1 MPRISCHFPITVSIV
16 GEPSA
21 AGLEQ
26 LGRAVEEALAER
38 FRQARQHLATVTAR
52 EPAVPVETGGE
63 PRDPLR
69 IGPSGRFY
77 RVPSFDGG
85 GALKPVRLAAAAPP
99 SRDPALLSDAQ
110 LDTEYLQV
118 RSWLLGHGAQD
129 AAYAGMRTYADALE
143 EELRH
148 RSAAATGAGAS
159 PPGPP
164 PGPSLP
170 GPPPPGPPLVLRP
183 EVLAH
188 DVPGPPTDRPRP
200 RAGPYVGGAYGEQ
213 DLPHL
218 LGERGVHA
226 VITST
231 GAGAHRLNEPG
242 IDYVGI
248 HAGTRDIWLVDNKAY
263 NTLEEIDGA
272 DVTSL
277 GKNLHPS
284 LTRAIG
290 KIEQAPAFEGKADV
304 LKRLGRARDAVA
316 VGRPIPEE
324 LKIRLIVTNAGGY
337 APGAKN
343 LPPQVEFLDL
353 VGPEARAARMADIA
367 KAKAAGVSP
376 TRPRSLRDT
385 ETMRRRVGGVL
396 SREPIRVPVT
406 VRLARGVRAAGIGL
420 AKVVAAV
427 IWAQVAARVREEY
440 ESRKIRQWTEPKLAS
455 MEPEIQSRLDSQAPE
470 LVQLQL
476 RNPGRPLYGVVGILT
491 TVYWRGR
498 DENLMDAEVELT
510 SVSVAAERIEHSE
523 TSRVIG
529 GSRWFTGEWQH
540 DLVRTTHSVEL
551 QPFDRDE
558 LAAVLRAELA
568 EEEAGAGARSM
579 TPEQA
584 RVSERRRNELT
595 AQLAGLERQP

>member
-1 MPRISCHFPITVSIV
+1 MPRMTCHFPITVSIV

-38 FRQARQHLATVTAR
+38 FRQARQHLTTVTAR
-52 EPAVPVETGGE
+52 EPAVPVVTGGE

-69 IGPSGRFY
+69 TGPGRRTY
-77 RVPSFDGG
+77 LVPSFDGA

-118 RSWLLGHGAQD
+118 RSWLLGHGVPD
-129 AAYAGMRTYADALE
+129 VAYSGMRTYADALE
-143 EELRH
+143 GELRR
-148 RSAAATGAGAS
+148 RSGAGAS

-170 GPPPPGPPLVLRP
+170 GPPLPGPPLVLRP
-183 EVLAH
+183 EALAH

-200 RAGPYVGGAYGEQ
+200 RTGSYAGGAYGEQ

-218 LGERGVHA
+218 LGQRGVHA

-248 HAGTRDIWLVDNKAY
+248 HAGTGELWLVDNKAS
-263 NTLEEIDGA
+263 NEVKVLDGA
-272 DVTSL
+272 EVTSL
-277 GKNLHPS
+277 GENLHPS

-290 KIEQAPAFEGKADV
+290 KIEQAAAFEGKADV

-316 VGRPIPEE
+316 AGRPIPDE

-337 APGAKN
+337 VDGAKS

-353 VGPEARAARMADIA
+353 VGPEARAARLADIA
-367 KAKAAGVSP
+367 KAEATGVSP
-376 TRPRSLRDT
+376 TRPRSRRDT
-385 ETMRRRVGGVL
+385 ETMRRRVGGVV
-396 SREPIRVPVT
+396 SREPIRVPVR
-406 VRLARGVRAAGIGL
+406 VRVASGVRAAGIGL
-420 AKVVAAV
+420 AKVVVAV
-427 IWAQVAARVREEY
+427 IWAQVAAKAREQY
-440 ESRKIRQWTEPKLAS
+440 ESRKIREWTEPKLAA
-455 MEPEIQSRLDSQAPE
+455 MEPEIQSRLDSQVPE

-476 RNPGRPLYGVVGILT
+476 RNPGKPLYGVVGVLT
-491 TVYWRGR
+491 TIHRRGS

-510 SVSVAAERIEHSE
+510 SVSVAVERIEHSE
-523 TSRVIG
+523 TSRATG
-529 GSRWFTGEWQH
+529 GSRWLAGQWQK

-551 QPFDRDE
+551 QPFGRDE
-558 LAAVLRAELA
+558 LATVLRAELA
-568 EEEAGAGARSM
+568 QEEADAGAQSM
-579 TPEQA
+579 KPEQA
-584 RVSERRRNELT
+584 RASERRRDELA
-595 AQLAGLERQP
+595 AQLTWLEREP

>member
-1 MPRISCHFPITVSIV
+1 MPRMSCHFPITVSIV

-38 FRQARQHLATVTAR
+38 FRQAQQLLTTVTAR
-52 EPAVPVETGGE
+52 EHAVPVVTGGE

-69 IGPSGRFY
+69 TGPGRRIY

-118 RSWLLGHGAQD
+118 RSWLLGHGAPD
-129 AAYAGMRTYADALE
+129 AAHAGMRTYADALE

-148 RSAAATGAGAS
+148 RSAPATGAA

-200 RAGPYVGGAYGEQ
+200 RTGSFAGGAYGEQ

-218 LGERGVHA
+218 LGQRGVHA
-226 VITST
+226 VITAT

-248 HAGTRDIWLVDNKAY
+248 HAGTGELWLVDNKASY
-263 NTLEEIDGA
+263 EVKELDGA
-272 DVTSL
+272 EVTSL
-277 GKNLHPS
+277 GVNLRPG

-316 VGRPIPEE
+316 AGRPIPAE

-337 APGAKN
+337 VSGARN
-343 LPPQVEFLDL
+343 LPRQVEFLDL
-353 VGPEARAARMADIA
+353 VGPEVRAARVADIA
-367 KAKAAGVSP
+367 KAEAAGVSP
-376 TRPRSLRDT
+376 TRPRSHADT
-385 ETMRRRVGGVL
+385 ETMRRRVGGVV
-396 SREPIRVPVT
+396 SREPIRVPVK
-406 VRLARGVRAAGIGL
+406 VRVARGVRAAGIGL

-427 IWAQVAARVREEY
+427 IWAQVAAKVREQY
-440 ESRKIRQWTEPKLAS
+440 ESRKIREWTEPKLWA
-455 MEPEIQSRLDSQAPE
+455 MEPEIQSRLDSQVPE

-476 RNPGRPLYGVVGILT
+476 RNPGKPLYGVVGILT
-491 TVYWRGR
+491 TIHRRGR

-523 TSRVIG
+523 TSRVTG
-529 GSRWFTGEWQH
+529 GSRWLAGQWQQ
-540 DLVRTTHSVEL
+540 DLIRTTHSVEL
-551 QPFDRDE
+551 QPFGRDE
-558 LAAVLRAELA
+558 LTAVLRAGLA
-568 EEEAGAGARSM
+568 QEEAGAGAQSM

-584 RVSERRRNELT
+584 RASERRRDELA
-595 AQLAGLERQP
+595 AQLTRLERQP